1 MSMKPCR
8 AVFSPPRRYRLRAGD
23 TTIGGFLHA
32 PQEGNDIAIVVGR
45 ALGVV
50 QLGFIRSVGFMC
62 WYDGGFPLCERD
74 LLFKLIPSV
83 MHVQM
88 QALSVGVSMGHRA
101 PEDEVVSKVH
111 EPNVDKREIDV
122 QGDDQKGKEKDDEW
136 RLVGTTASSIGR
148 HGLFLPAR

>member
-1 MSMKPCR
+1 
-8 AVFSPPRRYRLRAGD
+8 
-23 TTIGGFLHA
+23 
-32 PQEGNDIAIVVGR
+32 
-45 ALGVV
+45 
-50 QLGFIRSVGFMC
+50 
-62 WYDGGFPLCERD
+62 
-74 LLFKLIPSV
+74 
-83 MHVQM
+83 
-88 QALSVGVSMGHRA
+88 MGHRA